1 MILIIDHY
9 DSFTYNLAQY
19 IAELGEEVEV
29 IRYDMLT
36 EQEIRKKQPTTIVL
50 SPGPGH
56 PKDYPHTL
64 SMFDKLHTD
73 YPFLGICLGHQLMGL
88 YFGGQVIPAPAIF
101 HGKTSE
107 LRHAQTGQR
116 VGRVMRYHSLS
127 VDIQTLPAV
136 LEPVAFA
143 VEDGAL
149 MEMRHRTL
157 PVYGMQ
163 YHPESIGTPDGR
175 MRLAT
180 FIQGVSSV
188 ETSTR

>member
-29 IRYDMLT
+29 IRYDALT
-36 EQEIRKKQPTTIVL
+36 EDQIRMKQPTAIVL

-56 PKDYPHTL
+56 PKEYPQTL
-64 SMFDKLHTD
+64 ALFDGLHTD

-88 YFGGQVIPAPAIF
+88 YFGGKVIPAPAIF

-107 LRHAQTGQR
+107 LRDAQTGQAA
-116 VGRVMRYHSLS
+116 GRVMRYHSLA
-127 VDIQTLPAV
+127 VDAQTLPDI

-143 VEDGAL
+143 AEDGTL
-149 MEMRHRTL
+149 MEMKHRTL
-157 PVYGMQ
+157 PVHGMQ

-175 MRLAT
+175 TRLAT
-180 FIQGVSSV
+180 FLQGVSSV
-188 ETSTR
+188 ETITR

>member
-29 IRYDMLT
+29 IRYDALT
-36 EQEIRKKQPTTIVL
+36 EDQIRMKQPTAIVL

-56 PKDYPHTL
+56 PKEYPQTL
-64 SMFDKLHTD
+64 ALFEALYTD

-88 YFGGQVIPAPAIF
+88 YFGGKVIPAPAIF

-107 LRHAQTGQR
+107 LRDAQTGQAA
-116 VGRVMRYHSLS
+116 GRVMRYHSLA
-127 VDIQTLPAV
+127 VDAQTLPDIV
-136 LEPVAFA
+136 EPVAFA
-143 VEDGAL
+143 AEDGTL
-149 MEMRHRTL
+149 MEMKHRTL
-157 PVYGMQ
+157 PVHGMQ

-175 MRLAT
+175 TRLAT
-180 FIQGVSSV
+180 FLQGVSSV
-188 ETSTR
+188 ETITR

>member
-29 IRYDMLT
+29 IRYDALT
-36 EQEIRKKQPTTIVL
+36 EDQIRMKQPTAIVL

-56 PKDYPHTL
+56 PKEYPQTL
-64 SMFDKLHTD
+64 ALLDALHTD

-88 YFGGQVIPAPAIF
+88 YFGGKVIPAPAIF

-107 LRHAQTGQR
+107 LRDAQTGQAA
-116 VGRVMRYHSLS
+116 GRVMRYHSLA
-127 VDIQTLPAV
+127 VDAQTLPDIV
-136 LEPVAFA
+136 EPVAFA
-143 VEDGAL
+143 AEDGTL
-149 MEMRHRTL
+149 MEMKHRTL
-157 PVYGMQ
+157 PIHGMQ

-175 MRLAT
+175 TRLAT
-180 FIQGVSSV
+180 FLQGVSSV
-188 ETSTR
+188 ETITR

>member
-19 IAELGEEVEV
+19 IAELGEHVEV
-29 IRYDMLT
+29 IRYDAIT
-36 EQEIRKKQPTTIVL
+36 EQQIREMHPTTIVL

-56 PKDYPHTL
+56 PKDYTHTL
-64 SMFDKLHTD
+64 ELFHALHGD

-88 YFGGQVIPAPAIF
+88 YFGGQIIPAPAIF
-101 HGKTSE
+101 HGKTSQ
-107 LRHAQTGQR
+107 LRDAQTGQDA
-116 VGRVMRYHSLS
+116 GRVMRYHSLA
-127 VDIQTLPAV
+127 VDPETLPQL

-143 VEDGAL
+143 QEDGAL
-149 MEMRHRTL
+149 MEMKHRTL

-175 MRLAT
+175 TRLAT
-180 FIQGVSSV
+180 FLQGVSSV
-188 ETSTR
+188 ETITR

>member
-29 IRYDMLT
+29 IRYDALT
-36 EQEIRKKQPTTIVL
+36 EDQIRMKQPTAIVL

-56 PKDYPHTL
+56 PKEYPQTL
-64 SMFDKLHTD
+64 ALFKALHTD

-88 YFGGQVIPAPAIF
+88 YFGGKVIPAPAIF

-107 LRHAQTGQR
+107 LRDAQTGQAA
-116 VGRVMRYHSLS
+116 GRVMRYHSLA
-127 VDIQTLPAV
+127 VDAQTLPDIV
-136 LEPVAFA
+136 EPVAFA
-143 VEDGAL
+143 AEDGTL
-149 MEMRHRTL
+149 MEMKHRTL
-157 PVYGMQ
+157 PVHGMQ

-175 MRLAT
+175 TRLAT
-180 FIQGVSSV
+180 FLQGVSSV
-188 ETSTR
+188 ETITR

>member
-29 IRYDMLT
+29 IRYDALT
-36 EQEIRKKQPTTIVL
+36 EDQIRMKHPTAIVL

-56 PKDYPHTL
+56 PKEYPQTL
-64 SMFDKLHTD
+64 ALFEALHTD

-88 YFGGQVIPAPAIF
+88 YFGGKVIPAPAIF

-107 LRHAQTGQR
+107 LRDAQTGQAA
-116 VGRVMRYHSLS
+116 GRVMRYHSLA
-127 VDIQTLPAV
+127 VDAQTLPDIV
-136 LEPVAFA
+136 EPVAFA
-143 VEDGAL
+143 AEDGTL
-149 MEMRHRTL
+149 MEMKHRTL
-157 PVYGMQ
+157 PVHGMQ

-175 MRLAT
+175 TRLAT
-180 FIQGVSSV
+180 FLQGVSSV
-188 ETSTR
+188 ETITR